1 MPAPTFLNIAGPKG
15 LPDEIVRKLDDA
27 YSKAMKE
34 PAFIKGMK
42 DLRFTIF
49 YRNGKELDE
58 YVAYN
63 YAAFARLLKEQ
74 GLIK

>member
-1 MPAPTFLNIAGPKG
+1 
-15 LPDEIVRKLDDA
+15 
-27 YSKAMKE
+27 MKE

-58 YVAYN
+58 YVASN